1 MSRYISTSAY
11 GPGGSSVGRHSAVEI
26 RVLRGKE
33 VRLEAE
39 AGNQV

>member
-11 GPGGSSVGRHSAVEI
+11 GPGGSSVDRHSAVEI
-26 RVLRGKE
+26 RGKE

-39 AGNQV
+39 AGNKV